1 MHVLITR
8 PGDDGA
14 RLADT
19 LRSMGH
25 DPLFEPLLTI
35 RQFDGSPLDLS
46 GVQAILATSA
56 NGVRAIAS
64 RNTER
69 QIPLYAVGDA
79 TARSAKEAG
88 FLDVSSASGDV
99 TALAALVRE
108 KLDPA
113 KGPLVHVAEI
123 GRAHV

>member
-14 RLADT
+14 RLADL

-35 RQFDGSPLDLS
+35 RQLDGPPLDLS

-69 QIPLYAVGDA
+69 QIALYAVGDA

-88 FLDVSSASGDV
+88 FLDISSAAGDV

-108 KLDPA
+108 KLDP
-113 KGPLVHVAEI
+113 
-123 GRAHV
+123 